1 MQRQKL
7 CLVKFMKFIL
17 LSFNKKIKN
26 MPPFVNK
33 ATLQRQQQQQ
43 QQPEET
49 TAKTT
54 ATVNG

>member
-1 MQRQKL
+1 
-7 CLVKFMKFIL
+7 MKFIL
-17 LSFNKKIKN
+17 LSFNKKQKN

-43 QQPEET
+43 QQQAEEK